1 MNFFKAKPTPKEAA
15 MEARKETKKTVR
27 SNQREMDRTLRE
39 LDRQEKQTLA
49 EIKRRAK
56 VGNVGTNDPVLKN
69 LAKQIIQ
76 IRASRDQT
84 YQAKAQLGAVGMS
97 SSMMASQVIVANSI
111 EVVSNT
117 MKTANEAM
125 DVKQINKTMLEFSK
139 ETERMALK
147 EEILDDM
154 LADAFDAD
162 GEMMEEEADQVTG
175 QVLAELGLEL
185 DGKMVDLV
193 TPSAVPV
200 AESSVPSAAVKE
212 GEEDDILNQL
222 PDLKSRLDAL

>member
-1 MNFFKAKPTPKEAA
+1 
-15 MEARKETKKTVR
+15 
-27 SNQREMDRTLRE
+27 
-39 LDRQEKQTLA
+39 
-49 EIKRRAK
+49 
-56 VGNVGTNDPVLKN
+56 
-69 LAKQIIQ
+69 
-76 IRASRDQT
+76 
-84 YQAKAQLGAVGMS
+84 
-97 SSMMASQVIVANSI
+97 
-111 EVVSNT
+111 
-117 MKTANEAM
+117 
-125 DVKQINKTMLEFSK
+125 
-139 ETERMALK
+139 MALK
-147 EEILDDM
+147 EEMLDDM

-162 GEMMEEEADQVTG
+162 NEMMEEEADQVTG